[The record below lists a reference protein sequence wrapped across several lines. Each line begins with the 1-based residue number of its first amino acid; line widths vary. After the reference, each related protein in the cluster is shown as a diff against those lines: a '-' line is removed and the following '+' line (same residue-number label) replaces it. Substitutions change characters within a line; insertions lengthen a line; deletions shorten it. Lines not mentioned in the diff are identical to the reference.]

1 MSYVEDTKRHAL
13 LPMEEKHLAV
23 ETQAKEGTEQLNN
36 EIRELRSNVS
46 ELNRLSDLED
56 HIDFLQVTDD
66 FFCVN
71 IANWVWDM
79 VCD

>member
-1 MSYVEDTKRHAL
+1 MPYGEDAKRHAL

-36 EIRELRSNVS
+36 EIKELRSNVS
-46 ELNRLSDLED
+46 HLNRISDLED

-71 IANWVWDM
+71 VAYWVWDI
-79 VCD
+79 VSD